1 MVFEGLRLVEWSTN
15 ANEWSDMFSNF
26 VQLGC
31 FYLDSDFNMY
41 QTCRIITCE
50 FVAVQINLKDIIANS

>member
-26 VQLGC
+26 VQLG
-31 FYLDSDFNMY
+31 FFILTVTLISNMLHHN
-41 QTCRIITCE
+41 
-50 FVAVQINLKDIIANS
+50 FAVQIDLKDIIANC